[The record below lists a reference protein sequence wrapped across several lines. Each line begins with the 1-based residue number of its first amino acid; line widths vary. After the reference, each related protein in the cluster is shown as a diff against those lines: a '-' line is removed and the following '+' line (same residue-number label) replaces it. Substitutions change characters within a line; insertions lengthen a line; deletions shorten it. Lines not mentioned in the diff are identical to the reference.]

1 MKIQLIRLRTEQTIA
16 FKEEMQEAF
25 QHGFDFQSSLL
36 TLGRADTSI
45 VLPSLNRSFESYY
58 KDDNMWQVLPDED
71 FYQSLEAE
79 GTKPTKLSIPM
90 ISVWVVPLLPLM
102 KRTIVESFP
111 SST

>member
-1 MKIQLIRLRTEQTIA
+1 MKIQLLPLRVAQAVA

-25 QHGFDFQSSLL
+25 QHG
-36 TLGRADTSI
+36 
-45 VLPSLNRSFESYY
+45 FESYY
-58 KDDNMWQVLPDED
+58 KDDNMWQVLPDKD